1 MGPPSSTSSSSAS
14 GSDIEM
20 LSLDESHVS
29 PKHYEP
35 RDTAQSPPDDHDS
48 DDDDGGERALLGE
61 NTQTRWKEK
70 PLSISLGFWK
80 QTSGIVV
87 ETLPTLLFTTLSSLF
102 TGELFSKISHWKA
115 MTSVN
120 ELIAIVPVILNL
132 KGNIEMNLSARLG
145 TASNLGDLDTPSV
158 RNVLILG
165 NLALLQVQAAVVSFI
180 AACLTFLLGMIIPGV
195 GEESSDPSP
204 IETRDPFRHYQPRIV
219 GQSHSL
225 RRPRPTPPL
234 AGVPK
239 SGFNE
244 FMVLLSTAMS
254 ATCIASILLGSFM
267 CFLVVLCRKLGRDP
281 DNIAPPIASCLGDL
295 VTMTLLGVMST
306 LLILGSGA
314 IAPFLAIGVV
324 VIWAIVCAYVVL
336 QNEHVKPLLKEG
348 WTPLLLSMVITSMS
362 GIVLDLFVDRYD
374 GYALLAVA
382 FGGIPGGT
390 GSIFVSRLSTA
401 WHLAT
406 SATPRNTPTTSAGAG
421 VSIAQSRHPRHDR
434 PSPRTVMLVL
444 LLVSLPVALVYFL
457 VLHISAWLAASFT
470 FSMLALIFLCIAI
483 TVSLAAAYFITDY
496 MSRHGYDPDVYV
508 MPIHSAIMDLMGELL
523 LVSCFELASAIGL
536 HVRSHIS

>member
-1 MGPPSSTSSSSAS
+1 MAPPSPTSSSLAS
-14 GSDIEM
+14 EDDIEM
-20 LSLDESHVS
+20 FSLDEINVS

-35 RDTAQSPPDDHDS
+35 RDTTQSPPDDHDS
-48 DDDDGGERALLGE
+48 DDDDGGESGERALLGE
-61 NTQTRWKEK
+61 NTQTRWKVEA
-70 PLSISLGFWK
+70 LSTSLGLWE

-87 ETLPTLLFTTLSSLF
+87 ETLPTLLITTLSSLF
-102 TGELFSKISHWKA
+102 TGKLFSKISHWRA

-145 TASNLGDLDTPSV
+145 TASNLGDLDTPSI
-158 RNVLILG
+158 RNALILG

-180 AACLTFLLGMIIPGV
+180 AACLTFLLGMIIPG
-195 GEESSDPSP
+195 
-204 IETRDPFRHYQPRIV
+204 DPFRHFQPRIV

-225 RRPRPTPPL
+225 RRPRPTGPTPPL

-239 SGFNE
+239 SGFTE
-244 FMVLLSTAMS
+244 FMVLLSTSMS

-306 LLILGSGA
+306 LLIIGASA

-324 VIWAIVCAYVVL
+324 VIWAIVCTYVVL

-348 WTPLLLSMVITSMS
+348 WTPLLASMVITSAS

-374 GYALLAVA
+374 GYGLLAVA

-401 WHLAT
+401 WHVAT
-406 SATPRNTPTTSAGAG
+406 SATPRNMPTSSAGAS
-421 VSIAQSRHPRHDR
+421 VFIAQSGQPRHDK

-444 LLVSLPVALVYFL
+444 LLVALPVGLVYFIIL
-457 VLHISAWLAASFT
+457 RISGWLAASFT
-470 FSMLALIFLCIAI
+470 FSMLALLFLSIAT

-496 MSRHGYDPDVYV
+496 MSRRGYDPDMYV
-508 MPIHSAIMDLMGELL
+508 MPIHSGITDLIGELL

-536 HVRSHIS
+536 HVRSHISS